1 MWFPFV
7 LLDLPICLADL
18 KDFRIPNVYLLL
30 LSLLSLPIVLVNGVG
45 RLSSILLAV
54 AILIALSLVGLGMG
68 DVKLLLIV
76 APTLNSAMDADLTLL
91 ATLIF
96 LTASLHVLWQSL
108 RNRSI
113 SQRIPLAPSI
123 FAGLALYLAT
133 H

>member
-7 LLDLPICLADL
+7 LLALPICLADL

>member
-1 MWFPFV
+1 
-7 LLDLPICLADL
+7 
-18 KDFRIPNVYLLL
+18 
-30 LSLLSLPIVLVNGVG
+30 LLSLPIVLVNGVG

>member
-7 LLDLPICLADL
+7 LLALPICLADL

-113 SQRIPLAPSI
+113 SRRIPLAPSI